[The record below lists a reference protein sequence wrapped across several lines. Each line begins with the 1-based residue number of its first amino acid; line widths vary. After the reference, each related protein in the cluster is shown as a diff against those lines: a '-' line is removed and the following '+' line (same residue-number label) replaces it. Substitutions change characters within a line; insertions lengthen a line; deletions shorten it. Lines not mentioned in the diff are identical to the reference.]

1 MRCRCRAQE
10 ERRASLRRYSGAAA
24 DDALRQRR
32 QADVDSA
39 IDSRLSALLG

>member
-1 MRCRCRAQE
+1 MRCRGGAQE
-10 ERRASLRRYSGAAA
+10 ERRASLRRYSGAAV
-24 DDALRQRR
+24 DDGSGQRR